1 MVKLFIFLANVLLPL
16 TSFFLAYRY
25 PQVSYGWLFSA
36 GIFTHVLYRM
46 WETFFTS
53 KEREPQKFEGD
64 WTLAVGTLA
73 YIGFCFLITF
83 EYFLIPHRRFL
94 GTFILGGLFYLIAA
108 RLRFWGEATLGSQ
121 WAVHVVG
128 DTKTTKSRML
138 RIGPYRYIRHPIYFG
153 ILLEELALPL
163 LANTFLSLL
172 MVFSVNAPLLL
183 TRLFL
188 EEKRSLLKFGES
200 YLSYRRKTGAFFPK
214 LRRADFVKQLFLELI

>member
-25 PQVSYGWLFSA
+25 PQVSYGWLFSV
-36 GIFTHVLYRM
+36 GIFAHVLYRM

-73 YIGFCFLITF
+73 YIGLCFLITF
-83 EYFLIPHRRFL
+83 EYFLMPHRRFL
-94 GTFILGGLFYLIAA
+94 GTLILGGLLYLIAA
-108 RLRFWGEATLGSQ
+108 RLRFWGEATLGRQ

-128 DTKTTKSRML
+128 DTKTTKSRLL

-163 LANTFLSLL
+163 IAATYFSLGYAML
-172 MVFSVNAPLLL
+172 VNIPLLLIRLISEEKISVLKFGDEYIEHRETAGMFFPKSGLLDFFKELL
-183 TRLFL
+183 TRLN
-188 EEKRSLLKFGES
+188 
-200 YLSYRRKTGAFFPK
+200 
-214 LRRADFVKQLFLELI
+214 